1 MLKKENKMDENKG
14 TPSSNTGSAND
25 VLEELREL
33 GENLRDLLQSMW
45 ESDERKKLEH
55 ELETGLNEAY
65 NNLSTAAKEF
75 AESPTGKNIK
85 TELEDFG
92 QRVRSGEIE
101 EKVRSDILSVLRSAN
116 QGLRSAAESSS
127 LESEESSEPSEA
139 DSD

>member
-1 MLKKENKMDENKG
+1 
-14 TPSSNTGSAND
+14 
-25 VLEELREL
+25 
-33 GENLRDLLQSMW
+33 MW